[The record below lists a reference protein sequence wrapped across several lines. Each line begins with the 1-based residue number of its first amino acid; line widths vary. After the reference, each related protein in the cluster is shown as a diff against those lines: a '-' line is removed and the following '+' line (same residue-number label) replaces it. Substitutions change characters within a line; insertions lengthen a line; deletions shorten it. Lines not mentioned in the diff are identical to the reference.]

1 MKKIL
6 LLTMS
11 AMTLVGCGQPKQ
23 LSPQEAW
30 QKFCS
35 VIPSAAT
42 NIMTDRQQGVKEA
55 DALEHAKKVP
65 DQHAQEYLESLIKEA
80 YTVPIYADSDQRQKA
95 LDDFSKGR
103 DQECLKQVAQNK

>member
-1 MKKIL
+1 MKKVL
-6 LLTMS
+6 LLAIT
-11 AMTLVGCGQPKQ
+11 AVALTGCSKPKE

-35 VIPSAAT
+35 VIPSAAM

-55 DALEHAKKVP
+55 DALEHAKKIP
-65 DQHAQEYLESLIKEA
+65 DQHAQVYLESLIKEA
-80 YTVPIYADSDQRQKA
+80 YTIPIYQNSDQRQKA

-103 DQECLKQVAQNK
+103 DQECLKQAAENK